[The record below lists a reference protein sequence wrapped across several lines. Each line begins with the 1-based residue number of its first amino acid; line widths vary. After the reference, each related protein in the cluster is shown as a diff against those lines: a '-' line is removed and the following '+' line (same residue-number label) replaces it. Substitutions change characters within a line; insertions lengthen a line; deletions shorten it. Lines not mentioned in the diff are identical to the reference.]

1 MIKRMVQQM
10 TYEEVKNRITDLVS
24 NPDTATENAVG
35 LLSDLEADY
44 TNLDSMTAKQAEN
57 EARIRELQ
65 DTNQKLFLSVTGNPE
80 QAEEEEEKQP
90 GIDWDNLFKEDSNDG
105 K

>member
-1 MIKRMVQQM
+1 M
-10 TYEEVKNRITDLVS
+10 TYDEVKEKITGLISD
-24 NPDTATENAVG
+24 PDKAAENAVG

-44 TNLDSMTAKQAEN
+44 TSMSSMAEKSKAD

-65 DTNQKLFLSVTGNPE
+65 DTNQKLFLSVTGSP
-80 QAEEEEEKQP
+80 AEAEDEPEEKEP
-90 GIDWDNLFKEDSNDG
+90 GIDWDNLFKEDEDG